1 MTLKIAIIGCGQ
13 IADAHIRETRKIPN
27 VEVAAV
33 CDLSRHMA
41 EQAAVRFAVPG
52 IYTDVRALLNDVR
65 PNVVHI
71 TTPPSSHLAIGK
83 LALEHGAHVY
93 MEKPFTVTLE
103 EAEELVAVADRVGR
117 LICVGH
123 SHAFEANALRLREVV
138 ASGALGE
145 VVHIDSSMG
154 YGLGGGF
161 GSVFMR
167 DAKHWIHRL
176 PGGVA
181 QNNISHPLSLIL
193 PFLDDERPAVQAIG
207 RRARSERYGDARDE
221 FFDEVRA
228 TIVGRTVSA
237 TMMFSCRIRPV
248 QVAAVVFGSLGIAE
262 LSSGA
267 RTLRVSM
274 GSTLPGPFQKVDW
287 ARRDA
292 LEARREYRRHR
303 ASLVLA
309 RLHYFEGMNNL
320 FRQFFLATQGKG
332 ELPIPMRDA
341 VRVTAIIDEI
351 TRRCRESA

>member
-1 MTLKIAIIGCGQ
+1 MKIAIVGCGQ
-13 IADAHIRETRKIPN
+13 IADAHIREARKIPG

-52 IYTDVRALLNDVR
+52 IYTDVRALLNEVR
-65 PNVVHI
+65 PHVVHI
-71 TTPPSSHLAIGK
+71 TTPPSSHLALGK
-83 LALEHGAHVY
+83 LAVEHGAHVY
-93 MEKPFTVTLE
+93 MEKPFAVTLG
-103 EAEELVAVADRVGR
+103 EAEELVAAANRTGR

-123 SHAFEANALRLREVV
+123 SHAFESNVLRLRELV
-138 ASGALGE
+138 AAGGLGE
-145 VVHIDSSMG
+145 IVHIDSSMG
-154 YGLGGGF
+154 YGLAGGF

-167 DAKHWIHRL
+167 DPTHWIHRL

-193 PFLDDERPAVQAIG
+193 PFLDDEKPAIQAIG
-207 RRARSERYGDARDE
+207 RRVRSERYGDVRDE

-228 TIVGRTVSA
+228 TIVGRRVSA

-248 QVAAVVFGSLGIAE
+248 QVAAVVFGSLGVAE

-267 RTLRVSM
+267 RTLRLSM

-292 LEARREYRRHR
+292 LDARREYRRQR
-303 ASLVLA
+303 ANLVRA
-309 RLHYFEGMNNL
+309 RLHYFEGMNSL
-320 FRQFFLATQGKG
+320 LRQFFLATQGKG
-332 ELPIPMRDA
+332 ELPIPMSDA

-351 TRRCRESA
+351 TQRCRESA